1 MCKQWRP
8 LFRFVGRGFSA
19 YFSNS
24 GSRHGVG
31 SLYHRSGE
39 EKHAI
44 RKLPLQHIS
53 SDESSAPSSFSKN
66 ASQHANLPNVTPAC
80 TSPRSAHK
88 SSWGHS
94 KRSESMTS
102 GDSVERMLQGRLNG
116 AGMETNE
123 DLELGTLP
131 TVGTERRSNDAR
143 YSTDV
148 EMTAAGITKP
158 QSTFCRT

>member
-1 MCKQWRP
+1 M
-8 LFRFVGRGFSA
+8 SA
-19 YFSNS
+19 YFSHS
-24 GSRHGVG
+24 GSRRGVG
-31 SLYHRSGE
+31 SSYHRSGE
-39 EKHAI
+39 EKQAV

-53 SDESSAPSSFSKN
+53 SDQSSAPNSFSKN
-66 ASQHANLPNVTPAC
+66 ASQNANLPNVSPAC

-94 KRSESMTS
+94 KRSESITS
-102 GDSVERMLQGRLNG
+102 GDSVERMLQGRLTG
-116 AGMETNE
+116 AGMETHE

-131 TVGTERRSNDAR
+131 AVGTERRSNDVR